1 MNRRPVSLADPDY
14 RKMLF
19 GFSTRFGT
27 PPAPTASPSAPLEGT
42 LAASALWNFFNR
54 GVISAVRVAS
64 VVMAR
69 PLLIFPSGASD
80 PSP

>member
-1 MNRRPVSLADPDY
+1 M
-14 RKMLF
+14 RKMLM
-19 GFSTRFGT
+19 TRVPEALNT
-27 PPAPTASPSAPLEGT
+27 RSSRTPTASPSAPLEGT